1 MGRTEDRRLAE
12 GIDFSVWGSQVGVM
26 TLANFPE
33 LKRLTPRARLKIAEE
48 LWDSA
53 VSDALPVPASHKSL
67 VRSRRAAYARGE
79 MKTLSMAELRKSIR
93 RRS

>member
-1 MGRTEDRRLAE
+1 
-12 GIDFSVWGSQVGVM
+12 M

-33 LKRLTPRARLKIAEE
+33 LKLLSRPARLKIAEE

-53 VSDALPVPASHKSL
+53 ATDELPVPTSHKAL
-67 VRSRRAAYARGE
+67 LRERRAAYARGE
-79 MKTLSMAELRKSIR
+79 MKTLTMPELKRAIR

>member
-1 MGRTEDRRLAE
+1 
-12 GIDFSVWGSQVGVM
+12 M

-33 LKRLTPRARLKIAEE
+33 LKRLPAKSRLKIAEQ

-53 VSDALPVPASHKSL
+53 ISDELPVPVSHKSL
-67 VRSRRAAYARGE
+67 LRSRRAAYAVGK
-79 MKTLSMAELRKSIR
+79 MGTLTMADLKKSIR